1 MVEKR
6 SQIRN
11 LKKQHR
17 FKYFPN
23 LKFQTSI
30 YPQKILDLVFK
41 KKISTSTYKKKQEKK
56 KTNGRR
62 KSKKR
67 GLTESFL
74 YEVVEGVTIAVVG
87 ELVVRWRELLKTL
100 GGDAGEIPRE
110 LGVLR

>member
-1 MVEKR
+1 MYLKR
-6 SQIRN
+6 RSRRAHI
-11 LKKQHR
+11 
-17 FKYFPN
+17 
-23 LKFQTSI
+23 
-30 YPQKILDLVFK
+30 
-41 KKISTSTYKKKQEKK
+41 KKKQEKK

>member
-1 MVEKR
+1 MYLKR
-6 SQIRN
+6 RSRRAHI
-11 LKKQHR
+11 
-17 FKYFPN
+17 
-23 LKFQTSI
+23 
-30 YPQKILDLVFK
+30 
-41 KKISTSTYKKKQEKK
+41 KKKQEKK

-62 KSKKR
+62 ESKKR